1 MPTALRLAGVAL
13 ALTALNLLAPVQQGV
28 KTAAFDLVNQQT
40 GVLKKGSSHI
50 TAVSAWVGRVAK
62 EKPYGTEA
70 LEIEFFTAPLTAA
83 DGADLATN
91 FGRKVK
97 KRDYTAFVIF
107 LDTAR
112 HATQVNFTF
121 VVPGSTVVRTVAY
134 TQAKLKSDFGDLHFD
149 GKRVR
154 FKSKG
159 TFDETNEA
167 RELLRLAWDVDLD
180 LPAVER
186 NNAGR

>member
-1 MPTALRLAGVAL
+1 MPTPLRLTALVL
-13 ALTALNLLAPVQQGV
+13 ALTTLSFYEPRAQGV
-28 KTAAFDLVNQQT
+28 KIATFDLENHQA
-40 GVLKKGSSHI
+40 GVLKIGSSHI

-62 EKPYGTEA
+62 ERPYGTEA
-70 LEIEFFTAPLTAA
+70 LEIELFTAPLTAA
-83 DGADLATN
+83 DQADLATN
-91 FGRKVK
+91 FGRNLK
-97 KRDYTAFVIF
+97 KHDYAAFVIF

-121 VVPGSTVVRTVAY
+121 VVPGTTVVRTVAY
-134 TQAKLKSDFGDLHFD
+134 TQTKLKSDFGDLQFD

-159 TFDETNEA
+159 AFEETNEA
-167 RELLRLAWDVDLD
+167 KQLLRLSWDVDLD
-180 LPAVER
+180 LPVVER